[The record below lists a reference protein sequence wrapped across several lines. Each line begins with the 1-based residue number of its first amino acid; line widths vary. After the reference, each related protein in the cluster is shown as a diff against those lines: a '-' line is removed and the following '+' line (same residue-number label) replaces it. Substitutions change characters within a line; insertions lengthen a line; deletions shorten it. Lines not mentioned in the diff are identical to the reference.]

1 MTAAPEISIVIPTC
15 GRSETLREV
24 LVSLFAQNYD
34 LQRVEVI
41 IVIDGEDP
49 GTEALLKHL
58 APKAPCSLLFVR
70 QPRSGQGIARNR
82 GIEMASGRIVL
93 MLDDDI
99 IASPDLLAQHAR
111 HHANDGDC
119 IVTGPLPVETVP
131 DEPAHQRH
139 LRLWW
144 DGELEAK
151 AAADHQVTFR
161 DFVTGNV
168 SVPRHRLLEVGGF
181 DPAFTG
187 YGREDYELGHR
198 LIGAGLQFVYE
209 PRAVG
214 VHRYTKPAL
223 DWLRQW
229 RSIGRADVI
238 FTRKHPDILTDV
250 MALSAFPFIGW
261 AAPFVAIAERLVL
274 ALNRRG
280 GYIWS
285 KSAGIAMSVHYWRGV
300 RDVVEDPEEFRHL
313 RTLRWAIR
321 RRSKGNGLI
330 RRLVLNRLR
339 PVPKW

>member
-1 MTAAPEISIVIPTC
+1 MTVAPEISVVIPTC
-15 GRSETLREV
+15 GRSGTLRDV
-24 LVSLFAQNYD
+24 LESLFAQNYD
-34 LQRVEVI
+34 LERVEII
-41 IVIDGEDP
+41 IVIDGDDP
-49 GTEALLKHL
+49 RTEALLRDL
-58 APKAPCSLLFVR
+58 AMDAPCALRSER

-99 IASPDLLAQHAR
+99 IAAPDLMAEHAR
-111 HHANDGDC
+111 HHANGEDRV
-119 IVTGPLPVETVP
+119 VTGPLPVETIA

-151 AAADHQVTFR
+151 ADEDHQVTFR

-198 LIGAGLQFVYE
+198 LIRAGLKFVYE

-238 FTRKHPDILTDV
+238 FTRKHPEILNEV

-261 AAPFVAIAERLVL
+261 AAPFVAIAERVVL

-280 GYIWS
+280 GYVWS

-321 RRSKGNGLI
+321 RRRKGNGLI